1 MTHPQLTSFSV
12 EKSENISSKIRNKI
26 KLSILTSF
34 FNIVLEVLFTVLR
47 EEREVNESKLEK
59 KTKLLLFAED
69 VTL

>member
-12 EKSENISSKIRNKI
+12 EKSEIISSKIRNKI

-69 VTL
+69 IIL